1 MIVES
6 NHEGVSV
13 IRIVTDSTASIPK
26 DVADQHDI
34 DVVSLHLHWKGMEY
48 EDSSMDVDSFYEDIY
63 EMITD
68 IPTSSQP
75 SLASIERIFEE
86 AAEES
91 DDVIGVFMS
100 SSMSGTMNCALNA
113 ARSVASRYK
122 KFNFR
127 IIDAM
132 SNSFDEAF
140 PVLAAV
146 EGRDAGC
153 SLDECCD
160 RVKHAIASSR
170 FLFTPESLR
179 FLKAGGR
186 IGKASALFG
195 HILRICPILTV
206 TDGETTTFDKVRTHR
221 KAVSSMTKKFKSDI
235 EKYGLKNVIVHYIG
249 SSEEA
254 RTWAREVIEP
264 LCGREVSVV
273 PVSPVIGLHVGPAMG
288 IVYECDEAL
297 PGKLSAGA
305 HIPVLSS

>member
-34 DVVSLHLHWKGMEY
+34 DVVSLHLHWKGVEY

-75 SLASIERIFEE
+75 SLASIECIFEE
-86 AAEES
+86 AAEEG

-146 EGRDAGC
+146 EGRDAGYT
-153 SLDECCD
+153 LDECCD
-160 RVKHAIASSR
+160 RVKNAIASSR

-179 FLKAGGR
+179 FLKAGGLYAGIAQVPQSR
-186 IGKASALFG
+186 WA
-195 HILRICPILTV
+195 
-206 TDGETTTFDKVRTHR
+206 HR
-221 KAVSSMTKKFKSDI
+221 KSFRSFRAHLEDLSDSNSHGWRNDDVRQSENSSQSGILDDQEIQIRYREIWF
-235 EKYGLKNVIVHYIG
+235 
-249 SSEEA
+249 EE
-254 RTWAREVIEP
+254 RHRP
-264 LCGREVSVV
+264 LHR
-273 PVSPVIGLHVGPAMG
+273 I
-288 IVYECDEAL
+288 I
-297 PGKLSAGA
+297 
-305 HIPVLSS
+305 

>member
-13 IRIVTDSTASIPK
+13 IRIVTDSTASIPEY
-26 DVADQHDI
+26 VADQHDI

-86 AAEES
+86 AAEEG

-153 SLDECCD
+153 SLDEGCD
-160 RVKHAIASSR
+160 RVKHAIA
-170 FLFTPESLR
+170 
-179 FLKAGGR
+179 
-186 IGKASALFG
+186 
-195 HILRICPILTV
+195 
-206 TDGETTTFDKVRTHR
+206 
-221 KAVSSMTKKFKSDI
+221 
-235 EKYGLKNVIVHYIG
+235 
-249 SSEEA
+249 
-254 RTWAREVIEP
+254 
-264 LCGREVSVV
+264 
-273 PVSPVIGLHVGPAMG
+273 
-288 IVYECDEAL
+288 
-297 PGKLSAGA
+297 
-305 HIPVLSS
+305 

>member
-1 MIVES
+1 M
-6 NHEGVSV
+6 
-13 IRIVTDSTASIPK
+13 IRIVTDSTASIPER
-26 DVADQHDI
+26 VAEENDI
-34 DVVSLHLHWKGMEY
+34 EVVSLYLNWKGVEY
-48 EDSSMDVDSFYEDIY
+48 EDSSMDVDSFYKDIY

-75 SLASIERIFEE
+75 SQSSIENIFEE
-86 AAEES
+86 AAEEG

-100 SSMSGTMNCALNA
+100 STMSGTMNCALNA

-122 KFNFR
+122 NFNFR

-132 SNSFDEAF
+132 SNSYDEAYS
-140 PVLAAV
+140 VLAAV

-153 SLDECCD
+153 TLDECCD
-160 RVKHAIASSR
+160 RVKKAIASSR

-186 IGKASALFG
+186 IGRAEALLG

-206 TDGETTTFDKVRTHR
+206 TDGETTTFGNVRTHK
-221 KAVSSMTKKFKSDI
+221 KAVATMTKKFKADI
-235 EKYGLKNVIVHYIG
+235 EKFGLKNVIVHYIG
-249 SSEEA
+249 SSDDA
-254 RTWAREVIEP
+254 HTWAREVIEP
-264 LCGREVSVV
+264 LCGREVMVV

-288 IVYECDEAL
+288 IVYECNEAL
-297 PGKLSAGA
+297 PGKLSRGA